1 MANEKRYIISTCVF
15 SIGNTFYRVYS
26 LGNVRACT
34 RRHHEQQQHEKR
46 IDSRR
51 RFNRLVLSGGASDQ
65 TMEQVR
71 NRVLDVIAENL
82 ALPMDEVTLTSTLTE
97 LGADSLDMLE
107 LQMALEE
114 ELKIKIPEDEEKLH
128 TGNVND
134 IIMYI
139 CTRISCAE

>member
-1 MANEKRYIISTCVF
+1 MRSIKRTIY
-15 SIGNTFYRVYS
+15 
-26 LGNVRACT
+26 AA
-34 RRHHEQQQHEKR
+34 EQQQHEKR

-65 TMEQVR
+65 TVEQVR

-82 ALPMDEVTLTSTLTE
+82 VLPKDEVTLTSTLTE
-97 LGADSLDMLE
+97 LGADSLDIVE

-139 CTRISCAE
+139 CTRMSCAE

>member
-1 MANEKRYIISTCVF
+1 MRSIKRTIY
-15 SIGNTFYRVYS
+15 
-26 LGNVRACT
+26 AA
-34 RRHHEQQQHEKR
+34 EQQPHEKR

-65 TMEQVR
+65 TVEQVR
-71 NRVLDVIAENL
+71 NRVLDVIAETL
-82 ALPMDEVTLTSTLTE
+82 ALPKDEVTFTSTLTE
-97 LGADSLDMLE
+97 LGADSLDIVE

-114 ELKIKIPEDEEKLH
+114 ELKIKIPEDEGKLL

-139 CTRISCAE
+139 CTRMSCAE